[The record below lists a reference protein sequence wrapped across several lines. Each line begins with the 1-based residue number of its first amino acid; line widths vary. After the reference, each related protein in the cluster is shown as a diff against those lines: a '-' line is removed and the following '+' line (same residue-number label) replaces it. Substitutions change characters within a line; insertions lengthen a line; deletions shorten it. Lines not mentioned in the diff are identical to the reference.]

1 MHDLVIRDGTIVDGT
16 GAPSHVGDVAID
28 GAHISAV
35 GGALGPARRDI
46 DAEGHLVTPGWV
58 DIHTHYDGQA
68 TWDAQ
73 MTPSSWHGVTT
84 VVMGNCGVGFAP
96 VRPDEHDWLI
106 SLMEAVEDI
115 PAAVLNEGLPW
126 GWESFP
132 EYLDVLDAMPRA
144 IDVAAQMPHGALR
157 AYVMGERGVNNETA
171 TAADIAEMAALTR
184 AALEAGAVGFTTSR
198 TRLHRTADGSM
209 TPEMTAGRDEL
220 VGIAGALRAAGRGAF
235 GLVSDF
241 ADMDAEFAWMQ
252 EVAAESGR
260 PVWFLLVQS
269 DRDPERWR
277 RMLERCRESADAG
290 APITAQ
296 VAGRAVGLMLG
307 LEGSLNPFVSRPSY
321 REIAGLPLA
330 ERVARMRDPE
340 VRARI
345 LSETVSHKEPLMT
358 DVTSAF
364 HKMFPLGDPPDYE
377 PAPEQSIA
385 AIAAREGRG
394 AAEVAYDMLLR
405 RDGRELLFFPAFN
418 YSHGD
423 LETIREM
430 LLDPHTVLGLS
441 DGGAHCGLICD
452 ASVPTFMLSH
462 WARDRGRGDKLPVE
476 QVVRAQTRDTAA
488 LYDMHDRG
496 VLAPGRKADV
506 NVIDLDGLRLKPPE
520 MVYDFPAGGRRLIQK
535 AEGYRATLVA
545 GVPTY
550 EGGEATGALPGV
562 VVRGP
567 QAPLAS

>member
-1 MHDLVIRDGTIVDGT
+1 MHDLVIRNGTIVDGT
-16 GAPSHVGDVAID
+16 GAPGHVGDLAID

-84 VVMGNCGVGFAP
+84 VVMGKCGVGFAP
-96 VRPDEHDWLI
+96 ARPDQHDWLI
-106 SLMEAVEDI
+106 GLMEGVEDI

-132 EYLDVLDAMPRA
+132 EYLDVLGAMPRA

-157 AYVMGERGVNNETA
+157 AYVMGERGANNEPA
-171 TAADIAEMAALTR
+171 TADDIAEMAALTS
-184 AALEAGAVGFTTSR
+184 AALDAGAAGFTTSR
-198 TRLHRTADGSM
+198 TRLHRTADGAK
-209 TPEMTAGRDEL
+209 TPEMHAGREEL
-220 VGIAGALRAAGRGAF
+220 VGIASALRAAGRGAF

-241 ADMDAEFAWMQ
+241 NDMDAEFDWMRQ
-252 EVAAESGR
+252 VAVESGR
-260 PVWFLLVQS
+260 PVWFLLVQA
-269 DRDPERWR
+269 DWEPDRWR
-277 RMLERCRESADAG
+277 RMLDLCRQSADAG

-321 REIAGLPLA
+321 REIADLPLA

-345 LSETVSHKEPLMT
+345 LSETVRHREPLMI

-377 PAPEQSIA
+377 PAPEKSLA
-385 AIAAREGRG
+385 AIAAREGRP
-394 AAEVAYDMLLR
+394 AADVAYDMLLR

-418 YSHGD
+418 YTGGD

-462 WARDRGRGDKLPVE
+462 WARDRGRGEKLPVE

-488 LYDMHDRG
+488 LYDMGDRG

-545 GVPTY
+545 GVPTF
-550 EGGEATGALPGV
+550 ENGEATGALPGA